1 MAVSPGIR
9 DPQLNSAECV
19 TEGHKQDILA
29 TGQSFRMI
37 IILCCSFLFSVLS
50 GPLLASYVML
60 MPSKEKKNT
69 PKKENETHQKKE
81 KETHQKKKKKHTKKK
96 EKETHQNK
104 EKETHQK
111 CQKTKRTIHVLC
123 GSLLVIFFS
132 LSLYCIICSF
142 VIEEK
147 PKDLF
152 LIFMDL
158 LIAGVGFVVGGC
170 ICHICRDSF
179 KCYAGL
185 YVACANLT
193 VYHFCWLL
201 IGIMLNPTW
210 GLAVLL
216 TVCLV
221 IGVFTYLVFTFLSS
235 DNHRCQSFF
244 SCLAAFLAICCLI
257 VVVIIAGQSYHGR
270 QTADEVLKDGVL
282 YLISISFSWLY
293 WKHCASK
300 NSSLKSQH
308 QLETPV

>member
-19 TEGHKQDILA
+19 TEGHKQGILA
-29 TGQSFRMI
+29 TGQSFR
-37 IILCCSFLFSVLS
+37 IILIFCCSFLFSVLS
-50 GPLLASYVML
+50 GPLLAIYMYVMH
-60 MPSKEKKNT
+60 MPSKEK
-69 PKKENETHQKKE
+69 EQHQKS
-81 KETHQKKKKKHTKKK
+81 
-96 EKETHQNK
+96 
-104 EKETHQK
+104 
-111 CQKTKRTIHVLC
+111 QKTKRTIHVLC

-170 ICHICRDSF
+170 ICNIFPDSF
-179 KCYAGL
+179 KCYVVL
-185 YVACANLT
+185 YVACANWT

-216 TVCLV
+216 IVCLV

-257 VVVIIAGQSYHGR
+257 VVVILAGQSYHGR

-300 NSSLKSQH
+300 NSFLTSQH
-308 QLETPV
+308 RLLETPV